1 MWKPSFVLVARHGA
15 SKILAATYRYGAP
28 PTISALAAL
37 LDEDAKQQAWQIY
50 VADASCYMVKLWA
63 KKSKLPFYSE
73 LIRKPQKKEDS
84 RSGQEIVD
92 DLVLRRRRKRRVEVS
107 NTETV

>member
-1 MWKPSFVLVARHGA
+1 
-15 SKILAATYRYGAP
+15 
-28 PTISALAAL
+28 
-37 LDEDAKQQAWQIY
+37 
-50 VADASCYMVKLWA
+50 MVKLWA

-73 LIRKPQKKEDS
+73 LIRKPKKKEDS

>member
-1 MWKPSFVLVARHGA
+1 
-15 SKILAATYRYGAP
+15 
-28 PTISALAAL
+28 
-37 LDEDAKQQAWQIY
+37 
-50 VADASCYMVKLWA
+50 MVKLWA
-63 KKSKLPFYSE
+63 KKSKLSFYSE

-84 RSGQEIVD
+84 RSGKEIVD